1 VGVVIL
7 ILVAVAVLGVLA
19 KVGHDTLEI
28 VREERR
34 EHGRVSSYG
43 ILRIAVIIG
52 IVVIILFWLALGFI
66 AGDNTPV
73 Y

>member
-7 ILVAVAVLGVLA
+7 LLVAVAVLGVLV

-43 ILRIAVIIG
+43 VLRVAVIIG
-52 IVVIILFWLALGFI
+52 IVLIILFWLALGFI